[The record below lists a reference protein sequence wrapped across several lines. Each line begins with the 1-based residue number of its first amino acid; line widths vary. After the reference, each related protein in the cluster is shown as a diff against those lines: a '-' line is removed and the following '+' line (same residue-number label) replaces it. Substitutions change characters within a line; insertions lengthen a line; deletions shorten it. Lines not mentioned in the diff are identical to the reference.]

1 MGYYMNT
8 QNSEKILQDQLA
20 QLPKEMAP
28 ERELWSGIEKA
39 IQHKSQTNNS
49 ENSNRPVISM
59 AWAASVIAAVLLT
72 WGVIKPQQ
80 EQLHTPVSLVA
91 AMQQDFEQ
99 QKQTMLVS
107 FGQPKISALSPE
119 MQKQLAELLSA
130 RQAIEKALVDDPN
143 SSDLLNILRWTQKQ
157 ELELIKQLYSP
168 QWQMI

>member
-1 MGYYMNT
+1 MNT
-8 QNSEKILQDQLA
+8 QDSEETLQQQLG

-28 ERELWSGIEKA
+28 ERELWPGIEKA
-39 IQHKSQTNNS
+39 IQYKSQISTSVNTNK
-49 ENSNRPVISM
+49 PVIPM
-59 AWAASVIAAVLLT
+59 AWAASLVAAVLLT

-80 EQLHTPVSLVA
+80 EQLNAPISLVS

-99 QKQTMLVS
+99 QKNTMLVS
-107 FGQPKISALSPE
+107 FGQPKLSALPLE

-168 QWQMI
+168 QWQTI

>member
-1 MGYYMNT
+1 MNT
-8 QNSEKILQDQLA
+8 QDSEKKLQEQLA

-28 ERELWSGIEKA
+28 ERDLWSGIEKA
-39 IQHKSQTNNS
+39 IQSKSQTNTSVNT
-49 ENSNRPVISM
+49 NKPAIPM
-59 AWAASVIAAVLLT
+59 AWAATIIAAVLLT

-80 EQLHTPVSLVA
+80 EQLHTPISLVS

-107 FGQPKISALSPE
+107 FGQPKISALPLE

-168 QWQMI
+168 QWQTI

>member
-1 MGYYMNT
+1 MNS
-8 QNSEKILQDQLA
+8 QNSEKALQEQLT
-20 QLPKEMAP
+20 QLPKEMTP

-39 IQHKSQTNNS
+39 IQHNNQLNTTIS
-49 ENSNRPVISM
+49 SHRPAIPM

-72 WGVIKPQQ
+72 WGVISPQQ
-80 EQLHTPVSLVA
+80 QLQTPVSLVS

-107 FGQPKISALSPE
+107 FGQPKISALPVD

-143 SSDLLNILRWTQKQ
+143 SNDLLNILRWTQKQ
-157 ELELIKQLYSP
+157 ELDLIKQLYSP
-168 QWQMI
+168 QWQSI

>member
-1 MGYYMNT
+1 MNS
-8 QNSEKILQDQLA
+8 QNLEKTLQEQIS
-20 QLPKEMAP
+20 QLPKEMTP

-39 IQHKSQTNNS
+39 IQHKNQQNS
-49 ENSNRPVISM
+49 SVKSHRPAIPL

-72 WGVIKPQQ
+72 WGVITPQQ
-80 EQLHTPVSLVA
+80 PQLQAPISLVS

-107 FGQPKISALSPE
+107 FGQPKISALPVD

-157 ELELIKQLYSP
+157 ELDLIKQLYSP
-168 QWQMI
+168 QWQTI

>member
-1 MGYYMNT
+1 MNI
-8 QNSEKILQDQLA
+8 QNSEKVLQEQLT
-20 QLPKEMAP
+20 QLPKEMTP

-39 IQHKSQTNNS
+39 IQHNNQLNVAVS
-49 ENSNRPVISM
+49 SRRPVIPM

-72 WGVIKPQQ
+72 WGVIRPQQ
-80 EQLHTPVSLVA
+80 QQLQTPVSLVS

-107 FGQPKISALSPE
+107 FGQPKISALPVD

-143 SSDLLNILRWTQKQ
+143 SNDLLNILRWTQKQ
-157 ELELIKQLYSP
+157 ELDLIKQLYSP
-168 QWQMI
+168 QWQSI